1 MNLNKAKA
9 DFLSG
14 YFSTNRRTKK
24 TESAYDSDLSQFLQ
38 FAGRNRTLRSV
49 SGTVIEEWAAHL
61 RDENY
66 APASI
71 RRKVAALKVFCSY
84 WVRKGAIDQSP
95 FWRVK
100 LSFGRIEQLPRTL
113 TESEI
118 RALLSEARKAYE
130 RGTRS
135 LRGKHP
141 VDCNG
146 RPKLA
151 FRILRNSALID
162 LLFATGIRVGEVSAL
177 DLVDYLADEA
187 IFKIHGK
194 GGRDRLAFAVDKSTR
209 QIQHTYASARMQI
222 STDCNAL
229 FLNASGRRL
238 STQGIAAIISLLC
251 TSAGIERRVTPHMLR
266 HTVATLLLRN
276 GADIRVVQEFLGHSS
291 IATTQ
296 RYTHVSKEH
305 LVEVLETRHP
315 SLGLHAAV

>member
-9 DFLSG
+9 EFLSG
-14 YFSTNRRTKK
+14 YFSTNRRTNK
-24 TESAYDSDLSQFLQ
+24 TETAYGSDLSQFLQ
-38 FAGRNRTLRSV
+38 FAGRNRTLRSI
-49 SGTVIEEWAAHL
+49 SAADIEEWAAHL
-61 RDENY
+61 RAENY

-71 RRKVAALKVFCSY
+71 RRKIAALKVFCSY
-84 WVRKGAIDQSP
+84 WVRKGAMDQSP

-100 LSFGRIEQLPRTL
+100 LSFGRIEQLPRAL

-130 RGTRS
+130 CAIRS

-141 VDCNG
+141 VDGNG
-146 RPKLA
+146 RPKRA
-151 FRILRNSALID
+151 FRILRDSALVD
-162 LLFATGIRVGEVSAL
+162 FLFATGVRVGEVSAL
-177 DLVDYLADEA
+177 DLSDYLADEA
-187 IFKIHGK
+187 VFRIHGK
-194 GGRDRLAFAVDKSTR
+194 GGRDRLAFAVDQNTR
-209 QIQHTYASARMQI
+209 QIQHTYASARTQI
-222 STDCNAL
+222 AGESNAL

-238 STQGIAAIISLLC
+238 STQGIAAIISSLC
-251 TSAGIERRVTPHMLR
+251 GKAGIERRVTPHMLR

-305 LVEVLETRHP
+305 LVEVLGRRHP
-315 SLGLHAAV
+315 SLGLRAAV

>member
-1 MNLNKAKA
+1 MKLKRAKA
-9 DFLSG
+9 EFLSG

-24 TESAYDSDLSQFLQ
+24 TVTAYDSDLSQFLQ
-38 FAGRNRTLRSV
+38 FAGCNRTLRSV
-49 SGTVIEEWAAHL
+49 SGTAIEGWAARL

-71 RRKVAALKVFCSY
+71 RRKIAALKVFCSY
-84 WVRKGAIDQSP
+84 WVRKGAIGQSP

-118 RALLSEARKAYE
+118 RALLSEARTAYE
-130 RGTRS
+130 RALRS

-141 VDCNG
+141 LDRNG
-146 RPKLA
+146 RAKHA
-151 FRILRNSALID
+151 FRILRNSALVD
-162 LLFATGIRVGEVSAL
+162 LLFATGVRVGEVSAL
-177 DLVDYLADEA
+177 DVSDYLADEA

-194 GGRDRLAFAVDKSTR
+194 GGRDRLAFAVDKDTR
-209 QIQHTYASARMQI
+209 RIQQTYASARMQI
-222 STDCNAL
+222 ASGCNAF
-229 FLNASGRRL
+229 FLNASGMRL
-238 STQGIAAIISLLC
+238 STQGIAAIVSSLC
-251 TSAGIERRVTPHMLR
+251 SSAGIARRVTPHMLR

-315 SLGLHAAV
+315 SLGLRTAV